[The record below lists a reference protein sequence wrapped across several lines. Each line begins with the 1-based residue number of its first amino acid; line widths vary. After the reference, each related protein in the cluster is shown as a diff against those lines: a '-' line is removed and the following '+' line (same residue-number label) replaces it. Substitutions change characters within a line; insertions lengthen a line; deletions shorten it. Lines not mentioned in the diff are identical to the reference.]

1 MLIRINGKPATMP
14 DSKMTLEELVAGR
27 GLSPERIVVELNLQI
42 VPRAQ
47 WSLTIV
53 QDNDQVEIVSFV
65 GGG

>member
-42 VPRAQ
+42 VSRAQ